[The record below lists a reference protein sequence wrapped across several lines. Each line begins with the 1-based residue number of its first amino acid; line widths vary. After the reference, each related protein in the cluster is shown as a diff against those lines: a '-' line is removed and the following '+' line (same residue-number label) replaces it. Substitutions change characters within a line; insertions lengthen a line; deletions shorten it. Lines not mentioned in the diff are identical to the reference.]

1 MTDWL
6 EELPETVEAEV
17 VEVVPKTR
25 KELALAELGKMEDR
39 IFEKASKK
47 VFDGLHYDEIDPESD
62 TPPQKWVDEL
72 GFEAAMERFR
82 TAKYNLLPAKD
93 APVGA
98 KHAVMIHASIT
109 KARAQE
115 KGGNYTL
122 NVGKVYLTAPP
133 VFPEKE
139 LEEGE

>member
-6 EELPETVEAEV
+6 EELPEEVTGELVEEP
-17 VEVVPKTR
+17 PKTR
-25 KELALAELGKMEDR
+25 KELALAELSKIEDR

-47 VFDGLHYDEIDPESD
+47 VLDGLHYDEIDPESD
-62 TPPQKWVDEL
+62 APPQKWIDEL
-72 GFEAAMERFR
+72 GFEGAQERFR
-82 TAKYNLLPAKD
+82 SAKYNLLPAKD

-98 KHAVMIHASIT
+98 KHAVMIHAAIT

-115 KGGNYTL
+115 KGTNYTL
-122 NVGKVYLTAPP
+122 NVGRVYLTAPP
-133 VFPEKE
+133 SFPEKE